1 MKPFRKIIIFFVATF
16 LLTILLS
23 GFQQWLG
30 LRPELIS
37 LPQFGPAAAAI
48 LMILAF
54 RQDGIKL
61 NFAVHKNHL
70 QKYLIALV
78 IPALVPLIL
87 WFAYTRLIGPVT
99 SPADHLPSIIL
110 LLVGILLGAFGEEL
124 GWRGYAQ
131 ALLERTLSPFASTLL
146 IGLVWGLWHV
156 GNFQYGAVHML
167 FFVFFTISVSIF
179 MRWLLINTH
188 DSVIVATLVHFSINA
203 SAYMLRDVLI
213 DTRVVMLNGIVW
225 VCIGTVVFV
234 MNRSVF
240 LPAEKEQFVLEV

>member
-1 MKPFRKIIIFFVATF
+1 MKPLSKITIFFVATF

-23 GFQQWLG
+23 GLQQWLG
-30 LRPELIS
+30 LRLELIS
-37 LPQFGPAAAAI
+37 LPQFGPAVAAI

-54 RQDGIKL
+54 RQDRISL
-61 NFAVHKNHL
+61 NLAVHKDHL

-99 SPADHLPSIIL
+99 FPAVHPPSIIL
-110 LLVGILLGAFGEEL
+110 LLGGILLGAFGEEL

-131 ALLERTLSPFASTLL
+131 TFLERDLSPLVSTLL
-146 IGLVWGLWHV
+146 IGIVWGVWHV

-167 FFVFFTISVSIF
+167 FFVLFTISVSIF
-179 MRWLLINTH
+179 LRWLLTNTH
-188 DSVIVATLVHFSINA
+188 YSVIVATLVHFSINA

-225 VCIGTVVFV
+225 LCIGVVVFAL
-234 MNRSVF
+234 NRSVF
-240 LPAEKEQFVLEV
+240 LPAQKGKLVLGV